1 MTAWVAVKG
10 SYMLGAN
17 DSRAAAP
24 ELFRFGHDTLV
35 LVARIGSDD
44 IAVAARRVTATDTL
58 TSIFLGEYERVRALG
73 GHYVLSYHSQLL
85 ARPDLVPSLARVAR
99 RLASDTAVWIATV
112 SEVADWW
119 RARSLV
125 ETRARITGDRLRV
138 VVRNKGNRLLSGGVV
153 RLAMPDA
160 KRVLRSDARLLPGG
174 DQMLRVAVPP
184 IPAHTTRT
192 FTVAFARP
200 K

>member
-1 MTAWVAVKG
+1 
-10 SYMLGAN
+10 
-17 DSRAAAP
+17 
-24 ELFRFGHDTLV
+24 
-35 LVARIGSDD
+35 
-44 IAVAARRVTATDTL
+44 
-58 TSIFLGEYERVRALG
+58 
-73 GHYVLSYHSQLL
+73 
-85 ARPDLVPSLARVAR
+85 VAR

-125 ETRARITGDRLRV
+125 ETRARISGDRLRV
-138 VVRNKGNRLLSGGVV
+138 VVRNKGNRLLSGAVV

-184 IPAHTTRT
+184 IPAHATRT
-192 FTVAFARP
+192 FTVVFAQP